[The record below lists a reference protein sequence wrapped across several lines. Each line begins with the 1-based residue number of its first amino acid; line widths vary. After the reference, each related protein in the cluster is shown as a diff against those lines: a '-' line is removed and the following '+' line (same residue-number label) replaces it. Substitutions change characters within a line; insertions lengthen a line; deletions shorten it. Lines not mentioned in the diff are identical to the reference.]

1 MEISLLCGWLWAEEF
16 LGASSEH
23 LPHYYGAVIEAQSL
37 LLTLGQTPLSEAA
50 LPGQGLEGARKSRGW
65 GMVVEKAFFLP
76 NQEIMHYS
84 KARLYIIYT
93 ALSP

>member
-50 LPGQGLEGARKSRGW
+50 LPGQGWKELAKAGNGEW
-65 GMVVEKAFFLP
+65 VVEKAFFL
-76 NQEIMHYS
+76 
-84 KARLYIIYT
+84 T
-93 ALSP
+93 